1 MTKVT
6 NFLRNHRR
14 RAGLSQDEVAFLLGS
29 KSSTGVAHHEGSIH
43 EPSLRAAMAYEV
55 IFRASLKE
63 LFAGMYE
70 RVEADVIKRA
80 NKLLRRLPVE
90 SMSEEKLRAL
100 MAIVEPPL
108 DDLRFEPIARP

>member
-14 RAGLSQDEVAFLLGS
+14 RAELSQDEVAFLLGS
-29 KSSTGVAHHEGSIH
+29 RSSTGVRHHEGSIH
-43 EPSLRAAMAYEV
+43 EPTLRTAMAYEV

-63 LFAGMYE
+63 LFAPIYKKIEG
-70 RVEADVIKRA
+70 DVIKRA
-80 NKLLRRLPVE
+80 DKLLRRLPADSISQDKV
-90 SMSEEKLRAL
+90 RTL
-100 MAIVEPPL
+100 MAIVEPL